1 MDSLFDRMYLDFYAE
16 KGKLMWGHVPS
27 PGVVRFAEFLKSKE
41 MSEAIVLDSG
51 CGEGRNSIYLA
62 KQGFRVY
69 GLDISVVAIDKARE
83 WAEREGLLEKIWFE
97 VGDVSQMEFRNEF
110 FDAAID
116 INTINFVK
124 ARRRYIAELSRV
136 LKPKGYLFVET
147 LSEKSKEYG
156 IPREELDWLITPFF
170 EILEV
175 EEFNAPWGGHNLL
188 HYRIL
193 AQNR

>member
-16 KGKLMWGHVPS
+16 KGKLMWGHAPS
-27 PGVVRFAEFLKSKE
+27 PGVIRFAEFLKSKE

-69 GLDISVVAIDKARE
+69 GLDISAVAIEKARE
-83 WAEREGLLEKIWFE
+83 WAEKEGLLEKIWFE
-97 VGDVSQMEFRNEF
+97 VGDVSQMEFRDEF

-136 LKPKGYLFVET
+136 LKPKGYLLLET
-147 LSEKSKEYG
+147 LSEENKEYG
-156 IPREELDWLITPFF
+156 IPKEELDWLITPFF
-170 EILEV
+170 EILEI
-175 EEFNAPWGGHNLL
+175 EEFNAPWGECNIL

>member
-1 MDSLFDRMYLDFYAE
+1 MTSLFDEMYLNFYAE
-16 KGKLMWGHVPS
+16 KGKLMWGKAPS
-27 PGVVRFAEFLKSKE
+27 QGVVRFAEFLKSKE

-69 GLDISVVAIDKARE
+69 GLDISAVAIEKARE
-83 WAEREGLLEKIWFE
+83 WAEREGLIDKIWFE
-97 VGDVSQMEFRNEF
+97 VGDVSQMEFRDEF

-124 ARRRYIAELSRV
+124 VRRKYVAELSRV
-136 LKPKGYLFVET
+136 LKPKGYLLLET
-147 LSEKSKEYG
+147 LTEEHKQYG
-156 IPREELDWLITPFF
+156 IPMEELDWLIAPFF
-170 EILEV
+170 EILET
-175 EEFNAPWGGHNLL
+175 EKFTAPWGEQKLP

-193 AQNR
+193 ARNR

>member
-1 MDSLFDRMYLDFYAE
+1 MYLDFYVE
-16 KGKLMWGHVPS
+16 KSKLMWGQSPS
-27 PGVVRFAEFLKSKE
+27 PGVVRFVEFLKSKE
-41 MSEAIVLDSG
+41 MSDAIVLDSG

-69 GLDISVVAIDKARE
+69 GLDISAIAIDKARE
-83 WAEREGLLEKIWFE
+83 WAEKEGLLEKIWFE

-124 ARRRYIAELSRV
+124 SRRRYVAELSRV
-136 LKPKGYLFVET
+136 LKPKGYLFIET

-156 IPREELDWLITPFF
+156 IPKEELDWLITPFF
-170 EILEV
+170 EILEI
-175 EEFNAPWGGHNLL
+175 EEFNALWGGHNLL

>member
-1 MDSLFDRMYLDFYAE
+1 MFDKMYLKFYAE
-16 KGKLMWGHVPS
+16 KDKLMWGTAPS
-27 PGVVRFAEFLKSKE
+27 PGVVSFAEFLKGKE
-41 MSEAIVLDSG
+41 MLEAIVLDSG

-69 GLDISVVAIDKARE
+69 GLDISAVAIEKARQ

-97 VGDVSQMEFRNEF
+97 VGDVSQMEFRDEF

-124 ARRRYIAELSRV
+124 ARRKYVAELSRV
-136 LKPKGYLFVET
+136 LKPKGYLLLET
-147 LSEKSKEYG
+147 LSRESKEYG
-156 IPREELDWLITPFF
+156 ISKDELEWLITPFF
-170 EILEV
+170 EILEMK
-175 EEFNAPWGGHNLL
+175 EFHAPWGGQNLL

>member
-1 MDSLFDRMYLDFYAE
+1 MDSLFDKMYLDFYVE
-16 KGKLMWGHVPS
+16 KSKLMWGQSPS
-27 PGVVRFAEFLKSKE
+27 PGVVRFVEFLKSKE
-41 MSEAIVLDSG
+41 MSDAIVLDSG

-69 GLDISVVAIDKARE
+69 GLDISAIAIDKARE
-83 WAEREGLLEKIWFE
+83 WAEKEGLLEKIWFE

-124 ARRRYIAELSRV
+124 SRRRYVAELSRV
-136 LKPKGYLFVET
+136 LKPKGYLFIET

-156 IPREELDWLITPFF
+156 IPKEELDWLITPFF
-170 EILEV
+170 EILEI
-175 EEFNAPWGGHNLL
+175 EEFNALWGGHNLL

>member
-1 MDSLFDRMYLDFYAE
+1 MFDKMYLEFYAE
-16 KGKLMWGHVPS
+16 KGKLMWGTAPS
-27 PGVVRFAEFLKSKE
+27 PGVVTFAEFLKSKE

-69 GLDISVVAIDKARE
+69 GLDISAVAIEKARQ
-83 WAEREGLLEKIWFE
+83 WAEREGLLERIWFE
-97 VGDVSQMEFRNEF
+97 VGDVSQMEFRDEF

-124 ARRRYIAELSRV
+124 ARRKYVAELSRV
-136 LKPKGYLFVET
+136 LKPKGYLFLET

-156 IPREELDWLITPFF
+156 ISKDELEWLITPFF
-170 EILEV
+170 EILEMK
-175 EEFNAPWGGHNLL
+175 EFYAIWGGQNLL